1 MNDLNSIHLEG
12 TVSKN
17 PIHRTTKKGD
27 MVCSF
32 SVATN
37 RFFKS
42 PAGETEKETSLFDI
56 EPWGEEAGK
65 CKRLAHKGRRC
76 RVTGR
81 IRQDRWNTPEGDP
94 RSKVVVVAEFVEFRP
109 EKKQEGG
116 NHERD

>member
-1 MNDLNSIHLEG
+1 MNDLNSLHLEG

-17 PIHRTTKKGD
+17 PIPRATKKGD

-32 SVATN
+32 SVATD

-42 PAGETEKETSLFDI
+42 ARGTEKETSFFDI
-56 EPWGEEAGK
+56 ETWGEEAGK
-65 CKRLAHKGRRC
+65 CKMLAHKGRRC
-76 RVTGR
+76 RITGR

-109 EKKQEGG
+109 EKKLEGG
-116 NHERD
+116 ALNEA